1 MRTRTIL
8 TVILATMAIVS
19 TSAQNK
25 IVKKDYN
32 LSSFS
37 SITASGGWDI
47 IISQG
52 DKQSIITEVSENIA
66 DRVSLEVKNG
76 TLHIGNKPTR
86 RSFSIMNVRNTTQ
99 KAYITVTDLS
109 QITSSGGVD
118 IYFKTPINTNN
129 FKLNMSGGSDLED
142 LTLSCNQFVA
152 NLSGGS
158 DAEVRFA
165 KVQSIKIDASGGSDA
180 NISGASAQTT
190 TLNASGGSDIN
201 ISDISSQQVTIDASG
216 GSDIDIKGQTQQ
228 LTVTASGGS
237 DISASGLTAQSC
249 KANFAGAA
257 DGDIRVIDYLDI
269 SVSGSASVTCYGN
282 PKEVKKNIAKTGSL
296 SLK

>member
-1 MRTRTIL
+1 MKTKAIL
-8 TVILATMAIVS
+8 TIILATVAIIS

-25 IVKKDYN
+25 IIKQNHN
-32 LSSFS
+32 LSTFS
-37 SITASGGWDI
+37 SITASGGWDV

-52 DKQSIITEVSENIA
+52 DKQSITTEVSDNIA

-76 TLHIGNKPTR
+76 TLHIGNKSTR
-86 RSFSIMNVRNTTQ
+86 RSFSITSTRNTTQ
-99 KAYITVTDLS
+99 KAYITVTDIN

-118 IYFKTPINTNN
+118 INFKTPINTNN

-228 LTVTASGGS
+228 LTISASGGS

-257 DGDIRVIDYLDI
+257 DGNIRVIDYLDI
-269 SVSGSASVTCYGN
+269 SVSGSADVTCYGN

>member
-1 MRTRTIL
+1 MKTKTIL
-8 TVILATMAIVS
+8 TIILATVAIIS

-25 IVKKDYN
+25 MTKQNHN
-32 LSSFS
+32 LATFS
-37 SITASGGWDI
+37 AIEASGGWDI

-52 DKQSIITEVSENIA
+52 DRQSISTEVSENIA

-76 TLHIGNKPTR
+76 TLHIGNKSTR
-86 RSFSIMNVRNTTQ
+86 RSFSIMNVRNSTQ
-99 KAYITVTDLS
+99 KAYITVTDIN

-118 IYFKTPINTNN
+118 INFKTPINTNN

-142 LTLSCNQFVA
+142 LTLSCNQFIA

-158 DAEVRFA
+158 DAEIRFA
-165 KVQSIKIDASGGSDA
+165 KVQSIKIDASGGSDLE
-180 NISGASAQTT
+180 IRGASAQTI
-190 TLNASGGSDIN
+190 TLNASGGSDI
-201 ISDISSQQVTIDASG
+201 DIYDITSQQVRIDASG
-216 GSDIDIKGQTQQ
+216 GSDINIKGQTQQ

-237 DISASGLTAQSC
+237 DISATELTAQSC
-249 KANFAGAA
+249 KATFAGAA
-257 DGDIRVIDYLDI
+257 DGNIRVIDYLDI
-269 SVSGSASVTCYGN
+269 SVSGSADVTCYGN